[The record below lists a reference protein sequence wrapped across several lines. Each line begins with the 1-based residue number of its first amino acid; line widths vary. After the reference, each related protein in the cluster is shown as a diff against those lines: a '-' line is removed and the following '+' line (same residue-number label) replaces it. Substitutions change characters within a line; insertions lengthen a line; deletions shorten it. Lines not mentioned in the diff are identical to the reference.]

1 MGQQDLTTGFF
12 LKTQTLAK
20 CVSATL
26 INWVKYTHSD
36 TEVTCQAASI
46 DCQIVNKKVS
56 SDQASQNVQM
66 ILCGVITT
74 QEVWSCSN
82 NDVGASL
89 G

>member
-1 MGQQDLTTGFF
+1 M
-12 LKTQTLAK
+12 

-26 INWVKYTHSD
+26 INWVKCTPSD

-56 SDQASQNVQM
+56 SDQAAQNVQM

-74 QEVWSCSN
+74 QEVW
-82 NDVGASL
+82 
-89 G
+89 